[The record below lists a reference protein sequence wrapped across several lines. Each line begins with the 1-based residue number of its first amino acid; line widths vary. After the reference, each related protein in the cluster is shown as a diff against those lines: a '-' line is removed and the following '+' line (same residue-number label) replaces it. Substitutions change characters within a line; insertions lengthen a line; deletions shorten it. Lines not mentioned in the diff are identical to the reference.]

1 MSKSQPHI
9 PPPGDTA
16 ATRPITPP
24 RALLA
29 RAWHEAKEFSGL
41 GLEATYLW
49 PRWLVLRAVG
59 LVFILVFAGIISDA
73 QVLIGPAGLNPIS
86 ENLGQYQREFSG
98 AFTAFIHAP
107 SLFWFNSGAG
117 TIAAL
122 GWGGLLAAVAL
133 TLNLGPRLALFVCW
147 VVLLSFVNAWGIFS
161 GSQVD
166 QLMLETALLCLPFA
180 PPGLRPGLGAK
191 SPPHP
196 LALFMM
202 RWLLF
207 RVMFE
212 DGLIKLIAGDEH
224 WWGFT
229 AMDVFYETAPFPTVL
244 GFLDHQLPHAW
255 HGAELALTFVAEL
268 LAPLLALFAGRRG
281 RWFAIATWTALQ
293 VGIQLTNNFGW
304 LNTASVGLGLLLL
317 DDQMLGDLAT
327 KLRSARLAAFVS
339 VPASTAPA
347 PTMIPWRLGLLRV
360 GLWTHFAFTL
370 FAFTYTCRGAIRGS
384 AVELPA
390 AFQPITAWR
399 SANTYTLYASFLP
412 YRFAVEFE
420 GSNDG
425 GETWR
430 TFDYRYQPQRENQI
444 SPFVAPWYPRFE
456 ATLQIQAN
464 RAEPS
469 PLYATVATHL
479 LQRTPASQS
488 LFIRDPFPDRP
499 PALIRIRGYQ
509 LSFVDLATHR
519 TTGNY
524 WRKQIQGDYLPLMYL
539 NEHGGIATA
548 VSALEVV
555 RAHALHGNRNAQN
568 KLGTAYAY
576 GEDVPR
582 DPVEAVR
589 WFRRAA
595 EQGHPL
601 AQFFLGLS
609 YAEGQGVP
617 RDWAVA
623 ADYYRRSAEQGYPLA
638 QLNLGFMHA
647 RGEGR
652 PVDET
657 EALVWFDLAARS
669 GHPDAIKAK
678 AAFERRV
685 GAERAASAL
694 RRSELL
700 AAEIAARLRL
710 K

>member
-1 MSKSQPHI
+1 M
-9 PPPGDTA
+9 
-16 ATRPITPP
+16 
-24 RALLA
+24 
-29 RAWHEAKEFSGL
+29 WHEVRVFAGV
-41 GLEATYLW
+41 GDDATFLW

-59 LVFILVFAGIISDA
+59 LVFILIFAGIVSDA
-73 QVLIGPAGLNPIS
+73 PALIGPGGLNPIS
-86 ENLGQYQREFSG
+86 ANLDQYQRAFSR
-98 AFTAFIHAP
+98 AFTAFLHAP
-107 SLFWFNSGAG
+107 GLFWLNSGTGMMA
-117 TIAAL
+117 TL

-133 TLNLGPRLALFVCW
+133 TLNLWPRLSLFACW
-147 VVLLSFVNAWGIFS
+147 IVLLSFVNAWGIFS

-180 PPGLRPGLGAK
+180 PAGLRPGLGGK

-196 LALFMM
+196 LALFMV

-229 AMDVFYETAPFPTVL
+229 AMDVFYETSPFPTVL
-244 GFLDHQLPHAW
+244 GFLDHQLPHAY
-255 HGAELALTFVAEL
+255 HVAELGLTFVAEL

-281 RWFAIATWTALQ
+281 RWFALATWTLLQ
-293 VGIQLTNNFGW
+293 IGIQLTNNFGW
-304 LNTASVGLGLLLL
+304 LNTASVALGLLLL
-317 DDQMLGDLAT
+317 DDQMLRDLAA
-327 KLRSARLAAFVS
+327 KLRLARLAALFS
-339 VPASTAPA
+339 GTALPAPA
-347 PTMIPWRLGLLRV
+347 PAEAPWRLGLLRV
-360 GLWTHFAFTL
+360 GLWTHFALTL
-370 FAFTYTCRGAIRGS
+370 FAFFYTCRGAIRGNS
-384 AVELPA
+384 VELPA
-390 AFQPITAWR
+390 ALRTVTAWH

-444 SPFVAPWYPRFE
+444 SPFIAPWYPRFE
-456 ATLQIQAN
+456 ATLQIEAN

-469 PLYATVATHL
+469 PLYATVAAHL
-479 LQRTPASQS
+479 LQRTPASRN
-488 LFIRDPFPDRP
+488 LFVRDPFPDAAP
-499 PALIRIRGYQ
+499 TLIRIRGYQ

-519 TTGNY
+519 ATGNY
-524 WRKQIQGDYLPLMYL
+524 WRKQVQGDYLPLMYL
-539 NEHGGIATA
+539 DAHGQIATA
-548 VSALEVV
+548 ASAIDVV

-582 DPVEAVR
+582 DPAEAAR
-589 WFRRAA
+589 WFHRAA

-609 YAEGQGVP
+609 YAEGQGVR
-617 RDWAVA
+617 RDLAVA

-638 QLNLGFMHA
+638 QLNFGFMHA

-657 EALVWFDLAARS
+657 EALVWFALAARG

-678 AAFERRV
+678 TTFERRV
-685 GAERAASAL
+685 GAERAAAAL

-700 AAEIAARLRL
+700 ATEIDARLRL